1 MSFKVGDWVRVKDY
15 EDIDWSGFIE
25 DMIKYCGDTYKVKT
39 TDEGCFNNYYY
50 ELEGCKDV
58 SGKHYVFTE
67 SCLEQV
73 HEVPTGK
80 TLREAID
87 DAVQQFKA
95 SVDNKPI
102 IFRNL
107 NKTEDTE
114 MDKQKTGLTERER
127 IEEKM
132 NEYVRK
138 SGVESVKILGK
149 EQNVVVV
156 NFVPSWCRL
165 NSKIKAVCSE
175 EDTFS
180 LERALYI
187 IFAKERYGNKYTPNG
202 IERKADEMM
211 YEKESVNK
219 VKNALKVYECQQKLA
234 ALDKEEEE
242 IKLRQKQKRH
252 ERNERRRARRAEE
265 AAKEEEERRNEQ
277 IAIQK
282 EAYFWAM
289 MAFEEEKKKL
299 ESKKEE
305 EKQTESTKEIVE
317 KVEKLISDAENTTE
331 DTKENKEPEKVNVV
345 GENNKEESS
354 ENNVKEETTH
364 KMKETESKVE

>member
-25 DMIKYCGDTYKVKT
+25 DMIKYCGDTYKVKA
-39 TDEGCFNNYYY
+39 TDEGYFNNYYY

-67 SCLEQV
+67 SCLEKAV
-73 HEVPTGK
+73 GYLSEDEVIA
-80 TLREAID
+80 LFE
-87 DAVQQFKA
+87 QFTTIT
-95 SVDNKPI
+95 DQEPI
-102 IFRNL
+102 ILGNL
-107 NKTEDTE
+107 NKTED
-114 MDKQKTGLTERER
+114 K
-127 IEEKM
+127 KM
-132 NEYVRK
+132 NKQEPKVAERTRIKDKMAKYIYK
-138 SGVESVKILGK
+138 SDIRSINVIVPNQVVEVEFTYGDI
-149 EQNVVVV
+149 
-156 NFVPSWCRL
+156 
-165 NSKIKAVCSE
+165 IKTVCNKD
-175 EDTFS
+175 DTFS
-180 LERALYI
+180 LERAIYI
-187 IFAKERYGNKYTPNG
+187 AMAKKRFGHIYTSDG
-202 IERKADEMM
+202 IEKKADELA
-211 YEKESVNK
+211 YEKDYVYR

-265 AAKEEEERRNEQ
+265 AAKKEEERRNEQ

-282 EAYFWAM
+282 EAYCWAM

-299 ESKKEE
+299 ECKKEE

-317 KVEKLISDAENTTE
+317 KVEKLISDAENTAE
-331 DTKENKEPEKVNVV
+331 DTKENKEPEKANVV